1 MAMGTKE
8 FGQFVRMMHSEAGL
22 RRGRGE
28 ADLPSSRSGVLAS
41 IEAGKQ
47 VDFSEQALAQL
58 DADMCWPS
66 NLSTLLLE
74 SDSYHVS
81 AHIRRLSFGSVADL
95 QRDNGD
101 RAPIIGVLPAD
112 GRPVTMPTQ
121 LTTTLHRNLVLNIAH
136 AWRSTTFIDMCAYD
150 HPDHKFHLK
159 EFFAQWGSYT
169 GGQAYTTIS
178 TNFPGTALV
187 IDPVPEIDS
196 MRRAETLIDLLST
209 TELTHEQKT
218 RKAFTLVWAAA
229 QANRTKEAGL
239 TVLTRLAVD
248 GRDPSTRS
256 IVLDKFLPT
265 WRESGLSAA
274 AAEPDWDAIDL
285 FAGIMQASDTL
296 TDVRFTPNGAQ
307 EPEVITIGG
316 PTISPIPELF
326 RDVRRMPS
334 LVLYDS
340 RINPEVPSIAN
351 WFGSVS
357 LPTLTIAADNHHVHP
372 DPAGA
377 GTGYVLRLAEARQAS
392 NGGGL
397 SSYGGIDPYGTQPRL
412 DGWFGDRTLVLMDD
426 EVAQRVYVPQGLY

>member
-1 MAMGTKE
+1 MGTKE
-8 FGQFVRMMHSEAGL
+8 FGQFVRMLHSEAGL

-41 IEAGKQ
+41 IEAGNQ
-47 VDFSEQALAQL
+47 VEFSEQALAQL

-74 SDSYHVS
+74 SYSYHVS

-95 QRDNGD
+95 QRENGD
-101 RAPIIGVLPAD
+101 RAPIIGVVPAD
-112 GRPVTMPTQ
+112 GRPVAMPTH

-136 AWRSTTFIDMCAYD
+136 AWRKTTFIDMCAYD
-150 HPDHKFHLK
+150 HPDHKFALK
-159 EFFAQWGSYT
+159 EFFAEWGSYT

-178 TNFPGTALV
+178 TNMPGTALV
-187 IDPVPEIDS
+187 IDPVPEIDR

-239 TVLTRLAVD
+239 TVLTRLAVA
-248 GRDPSTRS
+248 GRDSSTRS
-256 IVLDKFLPT
+256 IVLDKFQPA
-265 WRESGLSAA
+265 WRDSGLSAA

-285 FAGIMQASDTL
+285 FAGIMHGSDTL
-296 TDVRFTPNGAQ
+296 TDVRFIPKGAQ
-307 EPEVITIGG
+307 EPEVVTIGG
-316 PTISPIPELF
+316 PTISPIAELF
-326 RDVRRMPS
+326 RMPS

-372 DPAGA
+372 DPAGE
-377 GTGYVLRLAEARQAS
+377 GGGYVLRLTEARQAG
-392 NGGGL
+392 NGGEL
-397 SSYGGIDPYGTQPRL
+397 SSYGGIDPYGAQPRL
-412 DGWFGDRTLVLMDD
+412 DGWFGDRTLILMDD

>member
-1 MAMGTKE
+1 MAVGTKE
-8 FGQFVRMMHSEAGL
+8 FGQFVRMMHSEAAS
-22 RRGRGE
+22 RRGRRE

-41 IEAGKQ
+41 VEAGNR
-47 VDFSEQALAQL
+47 VEFSEQALAQL

-74 SDSYHVS
+74 SYSYHVS

-95 QRDNGD
+95 QRENGD

-136 AWRSTTFIDMCAYD
+136 AWRKTTFIDMCAYD
-150 HPDHKFHLK
+150 HPDHTFHLK
-159 EFFAQWGSYT
+159 EFFAQWESYT

-187 IDPVPEIDS
+187 IDPVSEIDR
-196 MRRAETLIDLLST
+196 MRRAEKLIDLLST
-209 TELTHEQKT
+209 TELTHEERT

-256 IVLDKFLPT
+256 IVLDKFQPA

-285 FAGIMQASDTL
+285 FAGIMRGSDTL

-307 EPEVITIGG
+307 EPEVITIDG
-316 PTISPIPELF
+316 PTISPIAALF
-326 RDVRRMPS
+326 GKPS

-340 RINPEVPSIAN
+340 RINPEVPTIVN

-372 DPAGA
+372 DPAGE
-377 GTGYVLRLAEARQAS
+377 GGYVLRLAEARQGS
-392 NGGGL
+392 HVGEL
-397 SSYGGIDPYGTQPRL
+397 SSYGGIDPYGAQPRL
-412 DGWFGDRTLVLMDD
+412 DGWFGDRTLILMDD